1 MPDRIYR
8 RINGPRGSVLL
19 AGMVLAFGHAIAF
32 FPPVALAP
40 AGLALLSQVVPLGVY
55 ATMWA
60 ITGVVALCGAVTN
73 QGKQRD
79 HFDAWGH
86 GLLAGMLLMWG
97 VTYLLGWAVMP
108 VPGSRTWLV
117 GILYLAVGWLITE
130 AARMTNPGPRPL
142 TRTHAR

>member
-19 AGMVLAFGHAIAF
+19 AGLVLALGHAFAF
-32 FPPVALAP
+32 FPPVSLVP
-40 AGLALLSQVVPLGVY
+40 AGLALVSTVVPLYVY
-55 ATMWA
+55 AVLWA
-60 ITGVVALCGAVTN
+60 ISGVVAFVGAVTK

-79 HFDAWGH
+79 LFDAWGH
-86 GLLAGMLLMWG
+86 GLLAGMLLLWG
-97 VTYLLGWAVMP
+97 VTYLLGWAVEP
-108 VPGSRTWLV
+108 VPGSRVWLV

-130 AARMTNPGPRPL
+130 AARMTNPGPKPL